1 MFLYY
6 NFMIF
11 LRKNRHFNWF
21 VRIRWNA
28 SIIREK
34 R

>member
-1 MFLYY
+1 
-6 NFMIF
+6 MIF
-11 LRKNRHFNWF
+11 LRKNRNFNWF
-21 VRIRWNA
+21 IRIRWNA